1 MKCANCGVDL
11 REGQKFCHICGQAV
25 NKTCPNCGETIEGTE
40 KFCTFCG
47 YSLSAQDTAPASA
60 PAAAPIDTPTTD
72 DVPDVKYPP
81 EEALAKL
88 MEMNREAKAAI
99 IATIGTRFLNKW
111 LGPMLR
117 DGEKLITIDNIQ
129 SKWLVA
135 RYRLSLIHI

>member
-1 MKCANCGVDL
+1 MKCANCGAEL

-25 NKTCPNCGETIEGTE
+25 NKTCPNCGETTEGTE
-40 KFCTFCG
+40 KFCSYCG
-47 YSLSAQDTAPASA
+47 YSLSAQDNAPSGI
-60 PAAAPIDTPTTD
+60 PETVLIDTPTAD

-88 MEMNREAKAAI
+88 MELNCEAKAAI

-117 DGEKLITIDNIQ
+117 TGEKLITIDNIQ
-129 SKWLVA
+129 SKWLFA
-135 RYRLSLIHI
+135 RYRR